1 MKDQK
6 VTRPFKQR
14 LLEGFERTRLRQEV
28 QRARHSKLGV
38 LRNRYTT
45 AVLGASLAVG
55 GVGIPLSQAPK
66 ADEGEN
72 KADVLSHDLAA
83 ARDFGQGTQAGQA
96 EQQAQAQAQ
105 AQAEVDINQL
115 RDEVVEEF
123 FRTEVPFGSIIF
135 KEARNNGIAPELVAA
150 VVETESMFKPT
161 ARSPVGAQGLMQ
173 LMPKTGRWM
182 GATNLNDPADNVKA
196 GTKYLKYLEGRFKGQ
211 PTNVLA
217 AYNAGEGNV
226 RKFGGVPPFKETRN
240 YVQKVN
246 KSKRDLAE
254 RIDGKVAERM
264 EAELAA
270 RR

>member
-66 ADEGEN
+66 ADDGEN
-72 KADVLSHDLAA
+72 KADILSQDLAA
-83 ARDFGQGTQAGQA
+83 ARNFGQPVQAGQ
-96 EQQAQAQAQ
+96 EVQQAQEVAA
-105 AQAEVDINQL
+105 VDINQL
-115 RDEVVEEF
+115 RDEVIEEF

-150 VVETESMFKPT
+150 VVETESAFKPT

>member
-66 ADEGEN
+66 ADDGEN
-72 KADVLSHDLAA
+72 KADILSQDLAA
-83 ARDFGQGTQAGQA
+83 ARNFGQPVQAGQ
-96 EQQAQAQAQ
+96 EVQQAQEV
-105 AQAEVDINQL
+105 AEVDINQL
-115 RDEVVEEF
+115 RDEVIEEF

-135 KEARNNGIAPELVAA
+135 KEARYNGIAPELVAA
-150 VVETESMFKPT
+150 VVETESAFKPT